1 MNWFD
6 EAIARKQR
14 EQRVNTTEQ
23 EKQISVPVDPAQT
36 QRQEIDAFN
45 PLLTRLLNEYGER
58 AYGKS
63 FFQKRFQ
70 VQLEHP
76 GKSLKKQWGWHW
88 HIYSFV
94 KDVASVEV
102 HPNFDEKG
110 IISSF
115 LLLSGFKRVETTS
128 TDELEL
134 KEALVSLFLQ
144 K

>member
-14 EQRVNTTEQ
+14 EQRVSTTEQ
-23 EKQISVPVDPAQT
+23 EKQVSAPADPAQM
-36 QRQEIDAFN
+36 QRQEIDDFN

-63 FFQKRFQ
+63 FIQKRFQ

-76 GKSLKKQWGWHW
+76 GKSQKKQWGWHW

-94 KDVASVEV
+94 KNVASVEV

-115 LLLSGFKRVETTS
+115 LLLSGNKRVETTS

-134 KEALVSLFLQ
+134 KEALVSLYLQ